1 MRSRYDDFN
10 CCFVH
15 HSYLLLSQCCAVSSY
30 KALLQIVFVKDLRL
44 PQFTAPV
51 ERLFDIA
58 GTNKIF
64 ASGAYAGQKIS
75 YCLSIPQYEVYL
87 DRTFQQAMGI
97 FRFRAVNSFNPF
109 YWFGLPGRTLKSF
122 NIYLPNPINAII
134 SALVW
139 VVSVVLAYKLE
150 IALDNGLL
158 EKLYAICRN
167 ILK

>member
-1 MRSRYDDFN
+1 MILIAVLCIIVIYCSINAAR
-10 CCFVH
+10 
-15 HSYLLLSQCCAVSSY
+15 YLLTRHYHKLFLS
-30 KALLQIVFVKDLRL
+30 KDLRL

-75 YCLSIPQYEVYL
+75 YCLSVPQYEVYL
-87 DRTFQQAMGI
+87 DRTFQQTMGI
-97 FRFRAVNSFNPF
+97 FKFRAVNSFNPF

-122 NIYLPNPINAII
+122 NICLLNAII

-158 EKLYAICRN
+158 EELHAICRN

>member
-1 MRSRYDDFN
+1 MMILIAVLCIIVIYCSINAAR
-10 CCFVH
+10 
-15 HSYLLLSQCCAVSSY
+15 YLLTRHYHKLFLS
-30 KALLQIVFVKDLRL
+30 KDLRL

-75 YCLSIPQYEVYL
+75 YCLSVPQYEVYL
-87 DRTFQQAMGI
+87 DRTFQQTMGI
-97 FRFRAVNSFNPF
+97 FKFRAVNSFNPF

-122 NIYLPNPINAII
+122 NICLQNPINAII

-150 IALDNGLL
+150 IALYNGLL
-158 EKLYAICRN
+158 EELHAICRN